1 MIALFLVGLVL
12 VICGLLGYMHASQ
25 QPAQVLQKPVQPQQR
40 LMLTDSRLNAW
51 IERVQRAIDILP
63 MRAADKRQL
72 YQFVM
77 DADTRLY
84 RLMAA
89 ENVPVIRTDV
99 QFGALTVT
107 FRLKL
112 REVGRR
118 HLDNLMKLD
127 QLITQA
133 LSVESVRLIPGPG
146 YIDCEVSSPIR
157 VAVDVRALQHTTRGD
172 TVAVGMNTM
181 LQPVT
186 VDLAQHGLI
195 AAIGPS
201 RRGKTQ
207 AIRSLLYQLKAAN
220 PDYKVV
226 IVAVK
231 AVDWVPFEGF
241 AAIILDTVESKKFQ
255 AWLLSEMSARA
266 KRPQPDR
273 WIVVFDDLANQVQMD
288 KGVADTVAQTASLG
302 AGTGITTIAST
313 QMTGAFSGGS
323 AVFANCTA
331 KVMFKPSSNQQA
343 ARDGGFA
350 GLGLDQLSEQKG
362 DSIALIDGYPIR
374 LTTAM
379 TPDSLIRQLP
389 GDAVVR
395 PWLVPTSKTVSEL
408 ALHPM
413 EELIE
418 KLDGWLLEDGSFDW
432 ETGKFFNRSEAL
444 KRLEWANNG
453 RTIKQLKDL
462 ETYIFEQHNS

>member
-1 MIALFLVGLVL
+1 MLILLFLVGLTLLIVG
-12 VICGLLGYMHASQ
+12 CYGLYIQRPG
-25 QPAQVLQKPVQPQQR
+25 QPDQRVPPQAPQR

-51 IERVQRAIDILP
+51 IERVQRAIDALP

-77 DADTRLY
+77 DADNRLY

-89 ENVPVIRTDV
+89 EGVPVIRTDV

-133 LSVESVRLIPGPG
+133 LCVESVRLIPGPG
-146 YIDCEVSSPIR
+146 YIDCEVSSPMR
-157 VAVDVRALQHTTRGD
+157 VTVDVRALQHATRGD
-172 TVAVGMNTM
+172 TVAVGMDTK
-181 LQPVT
+181 LQPLT
-186 VDLAQHGLI
+186 IDLAQHGLI
-195 AAIGPS
+195 GAIGPS

-207 AIRSLLYQLKAAN
+207 AVRSLLYQLKAAN
-220 PDYKVV
+220 PDYKIV

-231 AVDWVPFEGF
+231 AVDWIAFEGC
-241 AAIILDTVESKKFQ
+241 ATIILDTVESKKFQ
-255 AWLLSEMSARA
+255 TWLLSEMSARA
-266 KRPQPDR
+266 KRPRPDR
-273 WIVVFDDLANQVQMD
+273 WIVVFDDLANQVQID

-350 GLGLDQLSEQKG
+350 GLGLDQLSEQRG
-362 DSIALIDGYPIR
+362 DCIALIDGYPIR
-374 LTTAM
+374 LTTAL

-389 GDAVVR
+389 DDTVDR
-395 PWLVPTSKTVSEL
+395 PWLSPTSEAMTGL

-413 EELIE
+413 EVLIE

-432 ETGKFFNRSEAL
+432 DSGKFSNRSEAL
-444 KRLEWANNG
+444 KRLEWSNNG
-453 RTIKQLKDL
+453 RTTKQLKEL
-462 ETYIFEQHNS
+462 EQYIFEQHNS